1 VVSITVGLHVGLHV
15 GHVGIL
21 HGQFEFE
28 KYPSYSLHWIL
39 VYQKLDSWARWR
51 YEV

>member
-1 VVSITVGLHVGLHV
+1 MVSIIIELRVGLHV

-21 HGQFEFE
+21 HVQFEFE

-39 VYQKLDSWARWR
+39 VYQKPDSWARWG